1 MNIPKL
7 RFKEFTDDWK
17 THKLKNICYINPKSS
32 NLNDKFYYIDLE
44 CVQYGRLKYIQCINK
59 LEAPSRAQRVLLP
72 QDILFQSVRAYQKN
86 SYFFKKEN
94 DIQTVASTGYA
105 QLRTKKRAFSLYL
118 LLLILSKIY

>member
-44 CVQYGRLKYIQCINK
+44 CVQSGRLKYIQCINK

-72 QDILFQSVRAYQKN
+72 QDILF
-86 SYFFKKEN
+86 
-94 DIQTVASTGYA
+94 
-105 QLRTKKRAFSLYL
+105 
-118 LLLILSKIY
+118 